1 MHLILFFTNVAHELF
16 SYILYKRST
25 SKLFCIKTV
34 WCIQYAYY
42 CIPIMCIYSLF
53 VSIKMVMYIVCVK
66 IIQLCL
72 VNKTTLSCDFLF
84 TKEFLTQPPLGLD
97 KSHAALEFTDLET
110 LYRLFAGQSKI
121 KQINIL
127 MQFL

>member
-1 MHLILFFTNVAHELF
+1 
-16 SYILYKRST
+16 
-25 SKLFCIKTV
+25 
-34 WCIQYAYY
+34 
-42 CIPIMCIYSLF
+42 
-53 VSIKMVMYIVCVK
+53 MYIVCVK